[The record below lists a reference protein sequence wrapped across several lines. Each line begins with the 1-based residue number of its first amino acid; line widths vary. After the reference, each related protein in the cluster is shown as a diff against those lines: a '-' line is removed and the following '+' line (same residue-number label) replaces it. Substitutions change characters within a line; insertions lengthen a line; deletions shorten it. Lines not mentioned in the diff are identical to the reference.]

1 MSVYVMLR
9 WYHHRQYE
17 RPLTKGHTV
26 PVTHLRACA
35 NGNTASE
42 DMSL

>member
-1 MSVYVMLR
+1 MSVFVMLR
-9 WYHHRQYE
+9 WYHHHQYE
-17 RPLTKGHTV
+17 RPLAKGYTI